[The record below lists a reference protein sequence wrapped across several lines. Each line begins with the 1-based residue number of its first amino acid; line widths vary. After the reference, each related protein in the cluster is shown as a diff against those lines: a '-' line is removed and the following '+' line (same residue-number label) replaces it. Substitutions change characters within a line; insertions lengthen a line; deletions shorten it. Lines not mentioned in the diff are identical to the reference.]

1 MGNKNRASRTY
12 LGDVMHKPGGG
23 GRVVSARLD
32 FVLLAL
38 AMGFVIGFAV
48 FLVMNLS
55 TWLTQLLWNTVGGA
69 LGLWWFPLAV
79 CTLGGILIGLWTWWS
94 HDRVRSLEEVMG
106 EFKETGSYRT
116 NGVVKP
122 VVSFLLPLVFGGSI
136 GFEAGLTGLITSG
149 CCWIRDQ
156 IKKAGLRFASVADVT
171 IAASF
176 AAIFGTPLAGI
187 VAGVENDPDEKNQ
200 VLGHANVDDFDM
212 RRGAKAVLYT
222 AAAFGAFGGIKVFS
236 SLFGASGGLPRFEGV
251 EASPAQFLWVVPCLL
266 VAYVMALAFHGSSR
280 LFQTVSRRMGEGQAG
295 TVAKPIIVGVAMG
308 AIACALPYVLFPG
321 ETQCE
326 ELMETWVTLPAFAL
340 LATGLLKAIITPLCI
355 NMGWVGGSF
364 FPSIFA
370 GVAAGYGM
378 AALTGA
384 DPMLMVT
391 VTTSAFLAGVLRRPL
406 IVLGILFL
414 CFPATGIVWMGIAAV
429 IGASLPIPR
438 VLLEKE

>member
-1 MGNKNRASRTY
+1 
-12 LGDVMHKPGGG
+12 
-23 GRVVSARLD
+23 
-32 FVLLAL
+32 
-38 AMGFVIGFAV
+38 
-48 FLVMNLS
+48 
-55 TWLTQLLWNTVGGA
+55 
-69 LGLWWFPLAV
+69 
-79 CTLGGILIGLWTWWS
+79 
-94 HDRVRSLEEVMG
+94 
-106 EFKETGSYRT
+106 
-116 NGVVKP
+116 
-122 VVSFLLPLVFGGSI
+122 
-136 GFEAGLTGLITSG
+136 
-149 CCWIRDQ
+149 
-156 IKKAGLRFASVADVT
+156 
-171 IAASF
+171 
-176 AAIFGTPLAGI
+176 
-187 VAGVENDPDEKNQ
+187 
-200 VLGHANVDDFDM
+200 
-212 RRGAKAVLYT
+212 
-222 AAAFGAFGGIKVFS
+222 
-236 SLFGASGGLPRFEGV
+236 
-251 EASPAQFLWVVPCLL
+251 
-266 VAYVMALAFHGSSR
+266 
-280 LFQTVSRRMGEGQAG
+280 MGEGQAG